1 MSAPPTAE
9 APYNQARVVELTSS
23 TTKLFA
29 DLRLTRFSGR
39 EAINTL
45 FEYEL
50 HLIARGED
58 SDQVLGPEGRLGET
72 LTVKISGTQGPI
84 RCFNGLV
91 TEFEYLGYGASRAG
105 VGAFH
110 HYRAVLRPVFWLLT
124 QRSNCEIFKKLS
136 TPDIVGHVLSGVPA
150 AHQTKL
156 KNQYEPWE
164 YRVQYR
170 ETDFDFVSRLLQHE
184 GISYYFEHHDTKH
197 DLVLF
202 DDPQMLKST
211 KGYESVPFYPGSSKN
226 QRTRDHIAHWTVRD
240 SLSATQAT
248 GIDFNFET
256 PTSLAGH
263 SSEVSPE
270 QTRPSSGELELFDY
284 PAGPAKLTSSD
295 VAQLMNARAAAIGAA
310 RNRARGEGD
319 ATGLIAG
326 HLFQLSGHPHH
337 KHNKKYLVL
346 ATGWEITS
354 DFEDTWGRGKPE
366 PQPVFRMS
374 VEAVD
379 CLRPWAPERI
389 TPKPVIQSAQTALV
403 VGPPGKEIWTD
414 KFGRVKL
421 QFAWDRGKHD
431 PKDDTTCWV
440 RVAQGWAGKSWG
452 TQYLPRVGQEVVVSF
467 LDGDPDRPLVIGS
480 VYNADQMPPY
490 SLPDNATQSGVKTRS
505 SPQGTADDYNELRF
519 EDKKGSEAVNLQAQK
534 DLSMLVKNDWH
545 TEVRHDL
552 KAEVKNDLT
561 VTVTGKETRTITKE
575 RSTTAKDN
583 DTLTVSK
590 QFKLTANDS
599 ITLQCGAAK
608 IVLKS
613 DGSVEISGNSLK
625 LSGTQKVAVDG
636 AQASV
641 SGTQVS
647 VSGTKTAVAGSGT
660 LDLSSSGIAS
670 LKGSLTKIG

>member
-1 MSAPPTAE
+1 
-9 APYNQARVVELTSS
+9 VELTSS

-50 HLIARGED
+50 HLVARGEE
-58 SDQVLGPEGRLGET
+58 SDGAMGPEGRLGEM
-72 LTVKISGTQGPI
+72 LTVKINGTQGPI

-91 TEFEYLGYGASRAG
+91 TEFEYLGYGASRSD
-105 VGAFH
+105 VSAFH
-110 HYRAVLRPVFWLLT
+110 HYRAVLRPIFWLLT
-124 QRSNCEIFKKLS
+124 RRSDCEIFKKLS
-136 TPDIVGHVLSGVPA
+136 TPDIVAHVLSGIPA
-150 AHQTKL
+150 THRTKL
-156 KNQYEPWE
+156 KKQYQPWE

-184 GISYYFEHHDTKH
+184 GISYYFEHYETKH

-202 DDPQMLKST
+202 DDPQMLESA
-211 KGYESVPFYPGSSKN
+211 KGYESVPFYPGSSQN
-226 QRTRDHIAHWTVRD
+226 QRVRDHLAHWTVRD
-240 SLSATQAT
+240 SLSANEVASV
-248 GIDFNFET
+248 DFNFET
-256 PTSLAGH
+256 PSSLASH
-263 SSEVSPE
+263 SSEISPE
-270 QTRPSSGELELFDY
+270 QTRPAMGLKLFDY
-284 PAGPAKLTSSD
+284 PAGPAKLTSND
-295 VAQLMNARAAAIGAA
+295 VAQLTNARAAEIGAA

-319 ATGLIAG
+319 ATGLTAG
-326 HLFQLSGHPHH
+326 HLFQLTGHPHT

-354 DFEDTWGRGKPE
+354 DFERTWRPGMPDRD
-366 PQPVFRMS
+366 PQPLFRMS

-379 CLRPWAPERI
+379 SIRPWAPERV

-403 VGPPGKEIWTD
+403 VGPSGKEIWTD
-414 KFGRVKL
+414 KYGRVKL
-421 QFAWDRGKHD
+421 QFAWDRGKHT

-452 TQYLPRVGQEVVVSF
+452 TQYVPRVGQEVVVSF

-505 SPQGTADDYNELRF
+505 SPQGAADDYNELRF

-534 DLSMLVKNDWH
+534 DLTMLVKNDWH
-545 TEVRHDL
+545 S
-552 KAEVKNDLT
+552 EVKHDLT
-561 VTVTGKETRTITKE
+561 VTVSGKESRTITKE
-575 RSTTAKDN
+575 RSTTAQDN

-599 ITLQCGAAK
+599 ITLQCGAAR

-625 LSGTQKVAVDG
+625 LSGTQKIALDG
-636 AQASV
+636 AQTSV

-660 LDLSSSGIAS
+660 LDLSSAGIAS